1 MEGKCYCNK
10 NSMMRSFLEKN
21 CPLSIV
27 SPLNVSPHISRL
39 SLTCSYN
46 NFTSLSLIFIG
57 EPYSFF
63 MTQHNS
69 DENYDDNNNNNDSI
83 C

>member
-1 MEGKCYCNK
+1 MLLQQKLM
-10 NSMMRSFLEKN
+10 SSFLEKN

-27 SPLNVSPHISRL
+27 SPLNVSPHNSRL

-69 DENYDDNNNNNDSI
+69 DENYDDNNNNNDNI